1 MVLKGNALEVLKTLP
16 SESVDCVITSPPYYM
31 LRDYGEETI
40 FVWDGDQKCEHE
52 WEEEDTIKVRGD
64 YSNANVGNNKKGLD
78 PQEKSLGS
86 FCRKCGA
93 WRGQLGMEPFPEL
106 YIKHLADIFD
116 EVYRVLKKEGNV
128 FINIGDTYATG
139 GIKKDFGKLNYVDNL
154 EFYGKAKQELLRR
167 NRGTWIKEKQLL
179 LIPYR
184 LAIELQARGWIVR
197 DMIVWAKKV
206 YDLNEDYQFGNG
218 MPESVKDRLTKGYEV
233 IIHAVKSQDYY
244 FRKPKTKAISTK
256 ETKPSTNGY
265 KGKFLSIDPE
275 TVSSPRARLLRTN
288 SKYTQ
293 AQQIN
298 IGTAISGKRVERVL
312 KDSFEGSKTIEYL
325 IGKLKES
332 GLSVKDLSRL
342 TGVPENVLSKYFR
355 QSPTSW
361 ALPDKGTWE
370 KLKTYLNLGE
380 YEECVHEED
389 LRYVPVLGHDSYVCN
404 VIKCNTEPS
413 TLPHYALMPSKL
425 VEILITMGCPEKGV
439 VLDPFGGAGTT
450 AKVAQK
456 LLRKWIIIEAN
467 PNYVELAQEELRK
480 EQRRLFYV

>member
-1 MVLKGNALEVLKTLP
+1 MVLNGNALEVLKTLP

-40 FVWDGDQKCEHE
+40 FVWDGDPNCEHE
-52 WEEEDTIKVRGD
+52 WGEEDIVKVRGD

-93 WRGQLGMEPFPEL
+93 WRGQLGMEPTPEL

-116 EVYRVLKKEGNV
+116 EVYRVLKQEGNV
-128 FINIGDTYATG
+128 FINIGDTYATSG
-139 GIKKDFGKLNYVDNL
+139 GRTLGKHKYIDRLDFYNTTRADFL
-154 EFYGKAKQELLRR
+154 KQ
-167 NRGTWIKEKQLL
+167 NKGTWIKEKQLL

-184 LAIELQARGWIVR
+184 LAIELQMRGWIIR

-233 IIHAVKSQDYY
+233 IIHAVKSQNYY
-244 FRKPKTKAISTK
+244 FKKPKTKALSTR

-265 KGKFLSIDPE
+265 KGKFININPE

-293 AQQIN
+293 AQQVN
-298 IGTAISGKRVERVL
+298 IGSAISGKRVERVL
-312 KDSFEGSKTIEYL
+312 KDGFEGSKTMEYL

-342 TGVPENVLSKYFR
+342 TGVSETVLSKYFI
-355 QSPTSW
+355 QNPSGW
-361 ALPDKGTWE
+361 AIPDKDTWE
-370 KLKTYLNLGE
+370 KLKPYLCLGE

-389 LRYVPVLGHDSYVCN
+389 LRYVPVLGHESYVCN

-413 TLPHYALMPSKL
+413 SLPHYALMPSKL
-425 VEILITMGCPEKGV
+425 VELLITMGCPERGV

-450 AKVAQK
+450 AKVAQR

-467 PNYVELAQEELRK
+467 PEYVKLAQERLK
-480 EQRRLFYV
+480 TEQRGLFDV

>member
-31 LRDYGEETI
+31 LRDYGEEVV
-40 FVWDGDQKCEHE
+40 FVWDGDPNCEHE
-52 WEEEDTIKVRGD
+52 WGEEDIVKVRGD

-93 WRGQLGMEPFPEL
+93 WRGQLGMEPSPEL

-116 EVYRVLKKEGNV
+116 EVYRVLKQEGNV
-128 FINIGDTYATG
+128 FINIGDTYATSG
-139 GIKKDFGKLNYVDNL
+139 ARTLGKHKYIDRLDFYNTTRADFL
-154 EFYGKAKQELLRR
+154 KQ
-167 NRGTWIKEKQLL
+167 NKGTWIKEKQLL

-184 LAIELQARGWIVR
+184 LAIELQMRGWIIR

-233 IIHAVKSQDYY
+233 IIHAVKSQNYY
-244 FRKPKTKAISTK
+244 FKKPKTKALSTK
-256 ETKPSTNGY
+256 ETKPSINGY
-265 KGKFLSIDPE
+265 KGKFININPE

-293 AQQIN
+293 AQEIN
-298 IGTAISGKRVERVL
+298 IGSAISGKRIERVL
-312 KDSFEGSKTIEYL
+312 KDGFEGSKTIEYL

-342 TGVPENVLSKYFR
+342 TGVSETVLSKYFK

-361 ALPDKGTWE
+361 AIPDKDTWE
-370 KLKTYLNLGE
+370 KLKPYLCLGE

-389 LRYVPVLGHDSYVCN
+389 LRYVPVLGYESYVCN

-413 TLPHYALMPSKL
+413 SLPHYALMPSKL
-425 VEILITMGCPEKGV
+425 VELLITMGCPEGGV

-450 AKVAQK
+450 AKVAQR

-467 PNYVELAQEELRK
+467 PEYVKLAQERLK
-480 EQRRLFYV
+480 TEQRGLFDV